1 MFKSDKEEL
10 AFYRRLHQ
18 RMHGSIYV
26 LNLDPYRIEW
36 VAENPIL
43 GRILGMSR
51 TQILEEGD
59 FIATKLLSNPDFS
72 ESVEL
77 AVHQFG
83 QNPDVSWSGIFRI
96 RHNDGS
102 LKWIVYSTSTLQ
114 KDEDGNATKAVC
126 VALDPSGLLNTPLT
140 LEHFLQHLKHERYKS
155 IKENF
160 TPRQSAVLDLLLE
173 SKTDLQIASE
183 LNISAHTV
191 RDHKRS
197 LFKKLQVRN
206 LKELFATAE
215 KYGFVHFS

>member
-1 MFKSDKEEL
+1 MFNSDKEEL
-10 AFYRRLHQ
+10 AFYRLLHQ
-18 RMHGSIYV
+18 KMHGSIYV
-26 LNLDPYRIEW
+26 LNLNPYRIEW
-36 VAENPIL
+36 VADNPIL
-43 GRILGMSR
+43 GQILGMSR
-51 TQILEEGD
+51 AQILEERE
-59 FIATKLLSNPDFS
+59 FIASKLLSNPDFS

-83 QNPDVSWSGIFRI
+83 QDPDVSWSGVFRI
-96 RHNDGS
+96 RHKDGS

-140 LEHFLQHLKHERYKS
+140 LEHFLQHLKKERYKS
-155 IKENF
+155 IKEDF
-160 TPRQSAVLDLLLE
+160 TPRQSVILDLLLE
-173 SKTDLQIASE
+173 SKTDKQIATK
-183 LNISAHTV
+183 LKISTHTV

-197 LFKKLQVRN
+197 LFKKLEVKN